1 MPLKSGIDV
10 SWANGTINWK
20 AVKPHVDFCMI
31 RAGFGSKT
39 VDSKFKENA
48 EGCRANNIPFG
59 VYWFSYALNESMAR
73 AEAKKCL
80 SVVRPYKL
88 AYPIAFDFEY
98 DSLEYAKKQKVTISP
113 SKMCSIAC
121 AFLDE
126 ILANG
131 YDVLLYTNPD
141 FWFNRG
147 FKQLGNRYSIW
158 CAHWNVEKPAVFC
171 DMWQDSSN
179 ARVEGITGPVD
190 TNVSYKGENS
200 TTKVEQVNA
209 EYCAKYLKTAREVIG
224 GVYGNG
230 DARVKKLLAQEKD
243 PNFVQALVNALLNR

>member
-88 AYPIAFDFEY
+88 KYPIAFDFEY
-98 DSLEYAKKQKVTISP
+98 DSLEYAKKQKATISP

-131 YDVLLYTNPD
+131 YDVMLYTNPD

-147 FKQLGNRYSIW
+147 FKQLGNRYPIW

-171 DMWQDSSN
+171 DMWQDSNS

-190 TNVSYKGENS
+190 TNISYKGENS
-200 TTKVEQVNA
+200 ATKVEQVNA
-209 EYCAKYLKTAREVIG
+209 EYCAKYLKTAREVID

-230 DARVKKLLAQEKD
+230 DDRVKNLLAKKKD
-243 PNFVQALVNALLNR
+243 PAFVQDLVNALLKG